1 MVVKSMELAWV
12 VVSDFAK
19 AKKFFTESVGLKVS
33 SSNDEFGW
41 AELCGK
47 DGGALLGIATA
58 GKHSPVGPGQNAIV
72 TLTVDD
78 IVKAKAQLVKKGVK
92 MLGDIIEVPGIV
104 KMQLFED
111 LDGNKFQ
118 LVEDIEKK

>member
-1 MVVKSMELAWV
+1 MAIKSMELAWV

-19 AKKFFTESVGLKVS
+19 AKKFFTESIGLSVS
-33 SSNDEFGW
+33 SSNDKFGW
-41 AELCGK
+41 AELSGK
-47 DGGALLGIATA
+47 DGGAILGIATDN
-58 GKHSPVGPGQNAIV
+58 KHSPIRPGQNAIV

-78 IVKAKAQLVKKGVK
+78 IQKAKAQLMKKGVK
-92 MLGDIIEVPGIV
+92 MLGEIIEVPGAV

-118 LVEDIEKK
+118 LVEDLEKN